1 MLRPCAARDSG
12 DAAPAARPVRRA
24 RPRRGRRALPRRDGL
39 HDALAWHGPPA
50 SRWRTR
56 TTDSPNV

>member
-50 SRWRTR
+50 SR
-56 TTDSPNV
+56 